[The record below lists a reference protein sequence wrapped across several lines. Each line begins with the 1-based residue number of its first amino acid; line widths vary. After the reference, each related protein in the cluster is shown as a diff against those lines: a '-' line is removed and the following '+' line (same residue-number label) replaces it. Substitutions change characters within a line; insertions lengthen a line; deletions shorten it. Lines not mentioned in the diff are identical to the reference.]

1 MTSVKNDLDKEAP
14 MEDIEHDTKME
25 CLDYLSRK
33 GRPPRREGRIIL
45 ETIWFAQK
53 MASKENEEREHPG
66 DKKTGVKLIYQ
77 GQEKKVIIVSTVRSS
92 PEYVSMDSQNK
103 LGFLFNSKRFNLGMK
118 TENVRIMWEREQIQ
132 GWKRELVD
140 YVDKSDPTLGD
151 QGESAADE
159 GKGRNV
165 TSGM

>member
-1 MTSVKNDLDKEAP
+1 MESEEDKEREP
-14 MEDIEHDTKME
+14 NSGDNFICPEYWEDK
-25 CLDYLSRK
+25 
-33 GRPPRREGRIIL
+33 
-45 ETIWFAQK
+45 
-53 MASKENEEREHPG
+53 EREHPG
-66 DKKTGVKLIYQ
+66 DKKTGVKLICQ
-77 GQEKKVIIVSTVRSS
+77 GQEKKVIIVSTVRSL

-132 GWKRELVD
+132 GWKRELVN

>member
-1 MTSVKNDLDKEAP
+1 
-14 MEDIEHDTKME
+14 
-25 CLDYLSRK
+25 
-33 GRPPRREGRIIL
+33 
-45 ETIWFAQK
+45 

-92 PEYVSMDSQNK
+92 PEHVSMDSQNK

-159 GKGRNV
+159 GRGRNV